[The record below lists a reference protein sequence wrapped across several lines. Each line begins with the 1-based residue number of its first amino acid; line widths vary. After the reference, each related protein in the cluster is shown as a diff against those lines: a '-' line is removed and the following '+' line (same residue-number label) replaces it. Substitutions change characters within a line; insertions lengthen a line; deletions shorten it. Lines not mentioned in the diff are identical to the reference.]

1 MVANA
6 ARLIYK
12 SGLRKNE
19 IKNIKIGDIQIQG
32 EVVSEITP
40 FLPETTRAY
49 SKMPIIVNDESR
61 KIIEEHI
68 KKLTENGYHVD
79 EDSHLFPDKKTKECY
94 DNQKLKRHFNKHFGK
109 MTFPKLRAYGF
120 QRKKEHTSLRQIA
133 ALTMTDFAKNAQN
146 PFYSPD
152 GASFWV
158 IFGSHFWAIFT
169 HFGP

>member
-1 MVANA
+1 MKDESGEAESLNEEAIFTEERFNDIVGGMDQDDWILANA

-19 IKNIKIGDIQIQG
+19 IKNIKIGDVQIQG

-94 DNQKLKRHFNKHFGK
+94 DNRKLQRHFNKHFGK
-109 MTFPKLRAYGF
+109 N
-120 QRKKEHTSLRQIA
+120 
-133 ALTMTDFAKNAQN
+133 DF
-146 PFYSPD
+146 S
-152 GASFWV
+152 
-158 IFGSHFWAIFT
+158 
-169 HFGP
+169 